1 MTIKKAE
8 YTDKWIEH
16 YIDEELEKFDPV
28 VKGYKTIKLNRFF
41 AVLCWIWLIGSN
53 IILYRKA
60 KIDPA
65 VLYNYTVY
73 LFWSFV
79 AFFMLL
85 RELFRSI
92 IQRSWEAEYKNATK
106 ALATAIYGLELLKL
120 SYTDLDSLYKE
131 ITELAES
138 SPEKLNDLLVTE
150 SGKKIMD
157 DEMIKKG
164 VIDFTPTDKTVNLY
178 VEQLTKLEE
187 SCKNACMI
195 KSTPTKTK

>member
-73 LFWSFV
+73 LFWSFI

-157 DEMIKKG
+157 DEMIKEG

>member
-157 DEMIKKG
+157 DEMIKEG

>member
-1 MTIKKAE
+1 MKIKKAE

-16 YIDEELEKFDPV
+16 YIDEELEKFEPV

-150 SGKKIMD
+150 DGKKVVD
-157 DEMIKKG
+157 DEIIKEG
-164 VIDFTPTDKTVNLY
+164 VLDFTPTDKTVNLY

-187 SCKNACMI
+187 SCKKACMI
-195 KSTPTKTK
+195 K